1 MDKSLSAIDI
11 IKNSVLEQFTGAL
24 NPVHVLIS
32 LGLSFLLGLFVW
44 FIYRK
49 TFAGVLYS
57 RSFGLSL
64 IMVTMITA
72 LIILPISSNI
82 VLSLGMV
89 GALSI
94 VRFRTAVK
102 DPMDT
107 MFLFWGIAL
116 GICVGANFWA
126 VAVMGAII
134 IGLVLVLISII
145 KSKGALPFLLVIH
158 YHEKVS
164 PEVRKM
170 LGSLPRYK
178 LKSKVLRNE
187 TVEMTVEVRMGS
199 DEDMIVDKFL
209 SINGVYDASLL
220 SYQGEMIS

>member
-1 MDKSLSAIDI
+1 MDQSLSTVDV
-11 IKNSVLEQFTGAL
+11 IKKSVLEQFTGAL

-32 LGLSFLLGLFVW
+32 LGLSFLLGLFIL

-57 RSFGLSL
+57 RSFGISL
-64 IMVTMITA
+64 IMVTMITT

-102 DPMDT
+102 DAMDT
-107 MFLFWGIAL
+107 MFLFLGIAV
-116 GICVGANFWA
+116 GICVGANFWG
-126 VAVMGAII
+126 VAVIGVII
-134 IGLVLVLISII
+134 IGLVLVIMSLVRT
-145 KSKGALPFLLVIH
+145 KGALPYLLVIH
-158 YHEKVS
+158 YHDQVS

-170 LGSLPRYK
+170 LGSLPKYK

-187 TVEMTVEVRMGS
+187 TVEMTVELRLGE